1 MDTPTP
7 LWRARPITDWRDNGD
22 AAFIVGG
29 LIFFLLCLAGLIWTW
44 NRPNDILPPDI
55 MAALAASSLYFAIV
69 VICVRAFGKSEWT
82 FDGRTLHF
90 TAGRRRRPDLELSRI
105 RLVDIAD
112 RTDGLCDLL
121 FYLQPGKGGD
131 SYGWFPI
138 PRLPKDNA
146 EAGLDALRRAGV
158 PVATPLDAPAHAFPA
173 WMTPRERRALGS
185 FLGRGERLLWTEGPA
200 PRTPFILWYIFL
212 LGLDCYI
219 ASCVFD
225 LASIATRLRNALQ
238 SSDGTT
244 AALMLLLL
252 ATALL
257 VLLAVFVASPLFVHT
272 HRWLSVRWIS
282 THRLSGVSA
291 PDGRRHLLATAC
303 LTEPPVTVPRSRNRA
318 DVFIAFADGTTAPL
332 STLATT
338 PRPRKRALGF
348 WNLTPPDATSA
359 LAALSA
365 AFATEPGA

>member
-1 MDTPTP
+1 MDTPSTTP
-7 LWRARPITDWRDNGD
+7 LWRARPLPDWRGNGA
-22 AAFIVGG
+22 AAFLAGG
-29 LIFFLLCLAGLIWTW
+29 LIFFLLCLAGSIWTW

-55 MAALAASSLYFAIV
+55 MAALAASGLALALV
-69 VICVRAFGKSEWT
+69 CICVRAFGQSEWT

-90 TAGRRRRPDLELSRI
+90 TAGRRRRPDLDLSRI
-105 RLVDIAD
+105 RLVDITD

-121 FYLQPGKGGD
+121 FYLQPKDGAPSGG
-131 SYGWFPI
+131 FHI

-158 PVATPLDAPAHAFPA
+158 PVATPLDAPAHAFPV

-185 FLGRGERLLWTEGPA
+185 FLGRGERLLWAEGPA
-200 PRTPFILWYIFL
+200 PRTPAILWYVL
-212 LGLDCYI
+212 LVWLTWELATGVLDI
-219 ASCVFD
+219 ASIG
-225 LASIATRLRNALQ
+225 AHLRDALQ

-244 AALMLLLL
+244 ATLLLLLL
-252 ATALL
+252 AAAVAAL
-257 VLLAVFVASPLFVHT
+257 VAVFAAPPLFVHT

-303 LTEPPVTVPRSRNRA
+303 LTEPPISVPRSRNRA
-318 DVFIAFADGTTAPL
+318 DVFIAYADDTTAPL

-338 PRPRKRALGF
+338 PRPRKRAVGF
-348 WNLTPPDATSA
+348 WNLTPPDAISA
-359 LAALSA
+359 LTALR
-365 AFATEPGA
+365 TLLPPTP

>member
-1 MDTPTP
+1 MDTPSTTP
-7 LWRARPITDWRDNGD
+7 LWRARPLPDWRGNGA
-22 AAFIVGG
+22 AAFLAGG
-29 LIFFLLCLAGLIWTW
+29 LIFFLLCLAGSIWTW

-55 MAALAASSLYFAIV
+55 MAALAASGLALALV
-69 VICVRAFGKSEWT
+69 CICVRAFGQSEWT

-90 TAGRRRRPDLELSRI
+90 TAGRRRRPDLDLSRI
-105 RLVDIAD
+105 RLVDITD

-121 FYLQPGKGGD
+121 FYLQPKAGEPSGG
-131 SYGWFPI
+131 FNI

-212 LGLDCYI
+212 LGLDWYL

-225 LASIATRLRNALQ
+225 IASIATRLRNALQ

-252 ATALL
+252 ATAVL
-257 VLLAVFVASPLFVHT
+257 VLLAVFVAPPLFVHT

-282 THRLSGVSA
+282 THRLCGVSA

-318 DVFIAFADGTTAPL
+318 DVFIACADGTSAPL

-359 LAALSA
+359 LAALAALSA
-365 AFATEPGA
+365 PPPP